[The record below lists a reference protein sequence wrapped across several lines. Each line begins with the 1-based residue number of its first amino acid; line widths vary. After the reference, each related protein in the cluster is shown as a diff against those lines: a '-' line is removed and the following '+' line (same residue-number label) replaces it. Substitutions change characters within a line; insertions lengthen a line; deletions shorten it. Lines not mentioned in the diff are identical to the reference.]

1 MDPDGRR
8 YLRKAARA
16 HDESHQDKKF
26 REALAQADADK
37 AEANREADQVKEQKA
52 SKKREILQAFQPILS
67 LSELQEMTVKKD
79 RAWRIRQQLV
89 WHRDIGNDVNLKGIH
104 KMNKEVAWANMIDA
118 VQRHHKGM
126 SSTKG
131 VQPVCSFTVDQYSYL
146 P

>member
-1 MDPDGRR
+1 MDPNGRR
-8 YLRKAARA
+8 HLRKAARA
-16 HDESHQDKKF
+16 RDESRQDKNF

-52 SKKREILQAFQPILS
+52 SKKRETLQAFKPILS
-67 LSELQEMTVKKD
+67 LSKLRKMTIEND

-104 KMNKEVAWANMIDA
+104 KMNKEVAWTNMICA
-118 VQRHHKGM
+118 VQRHHKGI

-131 VQPVCSFTVDQYSYL
+131 VQPVCSFTVDQYSHL
-146 P
+146 S